1 MTQVW
6 FEPGAHAV
14 RFYDSAAERYASVAE
29 FLTANPRGGEPLMM
43 IVRRSTFDGVVALLA
58 SGRYGAPIPAR
69 RIHFVDADEA
79 VRICT
84 DGGVVNLARAEMLLR
99 QAMTDARRLAA
110 SDGTLRW
117 YGEGVDVLCDHGD
130 FDAALGVESLADRLL
145 AFDPRTVI
153 LCGYD
158 RAPFVNGGA
167 GVPHLHAV
175 YGAHSHVAPIEGGPE
190 VPPQGQQPPPRE
202 ADGSSR
208 VHIYVIDDDSGI
220 RRSLKRLLGLTERN
234 VRTFENGEAFVAE
247 VAGLAPGVL
256 VIDIQ
261 LGAGMSGLD
270 LLAFLKQTRPTWP
283 AIAMSGSDDE
293 DARNEALRLGAR
305 VFLRKPFD
313 SQALLTAIADALA

>member
-1 MTQVW
+1 MSEVW
-6 FEPGAHAV
+6 LEPGAHAV
-14 RFYDSAAERYASVAE
+14 RFYDSAAERYASVVE
-29 FLTANPRGGEPLMM
+29 FLTANPRGNDPLMM
-43 IVRRSTFDGVVALLA
+43 VTRRSTFDGVIALLA
-58 SGRYGAPIPAR
+58 SGRYGPPIPAD
-69 RIHFVDADEA
+69 RIHFLDADEA
-79 VRICT
+79 VQTCLE
-84 DGGVVNLARAEMLLR
+84 GGVVNLARAEMLLR
-99 QAMTDARRLAA
+99 QAMTDARRLGG

-117 YGEGVDVLCDHGD
+117 YGEGVDVLCALGN
-130 FDAALGVESLADRLL
+130 FEGALGVETLAARMF
-145 AFDPRTVI
+145 AFDPRMMI

-158 RAPFVNGGA
+158 RAAFVNGGE

-175 YGAHSHVAPIEGGPE
+175 CRAHTHVAPIEGE
-190 VPPQGQQPPPRE
+190 QDLPPQGQEPPPRDS
-202 ADGSSR
+202 APPSKPH
-208 VHIYVIDDDSGI
+208 VYVIDDDSGI

-283 AIAMSGSDDE
+283 AIAMSGSDDD